1 MATTSAAASARL
13 LEFLTDHPQERRS
26 FGVRRLTLDLEINRF
41 AALASPTT
49 LFTIIV
55 GSWLCRLANWKG
67 WIRVRTDSSGVRRA
81 FRPVLGAMDW
91 VTGVTLG

>member
-13 LEFLTDHPQERRS
+13 LEFLTDHPQERRVRRR
-26 FGVRRLTLDLEINRF
+26 FGVRRLALDLEISRF

-55 GSWLCRLANWKG
+55 GSWL
-67 WIRVRTDSSGVRRA
+67 
-81 FRPVLGAMDW
+81 
-91 VTGVTLG
+91 